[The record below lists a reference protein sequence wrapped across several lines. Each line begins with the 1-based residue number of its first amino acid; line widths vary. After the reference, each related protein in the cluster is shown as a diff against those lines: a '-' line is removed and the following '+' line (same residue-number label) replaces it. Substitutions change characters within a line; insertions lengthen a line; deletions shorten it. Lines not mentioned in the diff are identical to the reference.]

1 MTSTNIALCTRG
13 FVPVREYLFRFP
25 GGVEK
30 RKKVFCPSLRLFI
43 GGREVRMEAM
53 KGNKGWVTVKVE
65 DIIPVNKGMAV
76 FLQAG
81 KKLFVIQ
88 VDMGMGIAMGL
99 SLMGKKNERPLTHDL
114 MASLFVGF
122 GIEMTHCV
130 IVDMREETY
139 HARLN
144 LLQEN
149 ELGKKIVE
157 LDARPSDCL
166 VLSIMHQ
173 KPIYILPEL
182 LEVLEDVRPLYEELK
197 RRRDDDKD

>member
-1 MTSTNIALCTRG
+1 M
-13 FVPVREYLFRFP
+13 V
-25 GGVEK
+25 
-30 RKKVFCPSLRLFI
+30 
-43 GGREVRMEAM
+43 M
-53 KGNKGWVTVKVE
+53 KGRKDWTLVKVE

-99 SLMGKKNERPLTHDL
+99 SLMGKKHDRPLTHDL
-114 MASLFVGF
+114 MGSLMLGF

-144 LLQEN
+144 LLQKN
-149 ELGKKIVE
+149 ELGKKMVE

-166 VLSIMHQ
+166 VLSIMLE

-197 RRRDDDKD
+197 RPRKDEQD

>member
-1 MTSTNIALCTRG
+1 M
-13 FVPVREYLFRFP
+13 VV
-25 GGVEK
+25 
-30 RKKVFCPSLRLFI
+30 
-43 GGREVRMEAM
+43 M
-53 KGNKGWVTVKVE
+53 KGSKEWVTVKVK

-88 VDMGMGIAMGL
+88 VDIGMGIAMGM

-114 MASLFVGF
+114 MGSLFLGF

-139 HARLN
+139 IARLN
-144 LLQEN
+144 LLQNN
-149 ELGKKIVE
+149 ELGKKMVE

-166 VLSIMHQ
+166 VLAIMHQ

-182 LEVLEDVRPLYEELK
+182 LEVLDDVRPLYEVLK
-197 RRRDDDKD
+197 NPRDEDKD